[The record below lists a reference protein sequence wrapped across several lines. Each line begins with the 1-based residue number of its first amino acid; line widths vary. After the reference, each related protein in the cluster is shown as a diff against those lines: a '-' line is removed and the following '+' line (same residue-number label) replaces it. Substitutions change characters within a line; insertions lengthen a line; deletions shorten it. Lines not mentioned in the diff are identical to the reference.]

1 MLTLTNFQVKV
12 EGFCLYTE
20 VFSPQNHHCFCL
32 LCLAQWRHKQK
43 LTINQ
48 ILNSILKNH
57 IFLCLFFFSLKIR
70 KAIIKMIYCK
80 FLVTFNP
87 CYFIRLRV
95 SNWIVIFTIFWPSAI
110 IDSREI
116 GTNEYLAPGICIDCG
131 KSAGKWSSHGENT
144 FLMFAEFPSQKS

>member
-1 MLTLTNFQVKV
+1 MLTIDKLSSKSRGILSIHRGLQST
-12 EGFCLYTE
+12 G
-20 VFSPQNHHCFCL
+20 HHCFCL

-116 GTNEYLAPGICIDCG
+116 GTNEYLAPGICVGCG
-131 KSAGKWSSHGENT
+131 KSAGKWSS
-144 FLMFAEFPSQKS
+144 